1 MKNVFISSYRFY
13 LTFFAVL
20 LTFCTLGGRLL
31 HLQVW
36 ESDRYGQLAESV
48 RKNFIRE
55 QARRGDILDRKGS
68 LLATTKSVVVLGVDP
83 HAFKEEDEPKLEE
96 LSNLLQIKHSEVVAA
111 VNKRFYQPSS
121 DRKDITPVRWVK
133 LKEGVDDS
141 TYRKIKELDI
151 NGVYGNYRHSRFYP
165 NQKLAAHVLGYVN
178 KEGKPCMGVE
188 LLADYYLKGQDGW
201 RESEKDGRRREMPQF
216 RSVEFIARNG
226 LNVELTLDRVI
237 QDAVEDELENL
248 LKTYEPLSAS
258 ILVSNPTTGEILAMA
273 NGPTFDPN
281 HYNDYPMENQRNR
294 AITDLYEPGSTF
306 KIVPVGAALN
316 ENLYFPDDIIDCSI
330 ASYNL
335 GKKSLRLPKDHHPLG
350 KISLHQVVQKSS
362 NRGAAQIGLRL
373 GAERLY
379 HYSQQFGFGEETM
392 IGLVGE
398 RSGILHAPNRW
409 DGLTITRLPIG
420 HAVSVTPMQVHCAM
434 SVVANDGILMKPTIL
449 RRAFDIDGK
458 TVVPFAPTAVRR
470 VLDESVAED
479 LSEMLVSVVG
489 EEGTARTAMIKG
501 FRIAGKTGTT
511 QKIIDGKYSTT
522 HHVASFSGYF
532 PADQPKAVITV
543 IVDEPKMNKGR
554 LGYGG
559 SVAGPSFKKIA
570 NRLIS
575 YFGIQPRSKELS
587 FLDRGN
593 Q

>member
-409 DGLTITRLPIG
+409 DGLTITRLPMG

-434 SVVANDGILMKPTIL
+434 SVVANDGILMKPTVL